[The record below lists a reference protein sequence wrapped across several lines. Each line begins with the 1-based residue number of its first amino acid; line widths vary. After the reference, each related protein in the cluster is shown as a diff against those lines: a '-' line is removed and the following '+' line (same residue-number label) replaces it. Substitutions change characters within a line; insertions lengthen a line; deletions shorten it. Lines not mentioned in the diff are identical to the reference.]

1 MRRALGPALA
11 AVFLLGAA
19 PPAGHPE
26 YPVSFIKV
34 DELKSLLD
42 RGVVADV
49 IDVRTRPE
57 FDKLHIKGA
66 RSIPLRIIPDRTS
79 EIPKNRLIVFY

>member
-1 MRRALGPALA
+1 MRRTFVPALA
-11 AVFLLGAA
+11 VVMLLGAA

-26 YPVSFIKV
+26 YPVSYIGV

-42 RGVVADV
+42 RGVQADI
-49 IDVRTRPE
+49 IDVRTQPE

-66 RSIPLRIIPDRTS
+66 RSIPLR
-79 EIPKNRLIVFY
+79 EIPNRAVEIPRNRLVVFY

>member
-1 MRRALGPALA
+1 MRRTLVPALA
-11 AVFLLGAA
+11 AVLLLGAA

-26 YPVSFIKV
+26 YPVSYIKV

-42 RGVVADV
+42 RGIVADV

-57 FDKLHIKGA
+57 FDKQHIKGA
-66 RSIPLRIIPDRTS
+66 RSIPLRDIPAHTG
-79 EIPKNRLIVFY
+79 EIPRNRLVVFY

>member
-1 MRRALGPALA
+1 VRRALAPALA
-11 AVFLLGAA
+11 AMMLLGAA

-26 YPVSFIKV
+26 YPVAYIGV

-42 RGVVADV
+42 RGVQADV
-49 IDVRTRPE
+49 IDVRTTPE

-66 RSIPLRIIPDRTS
+66 RSIPLKDIPNRTA
-79 EIPKNRLIVFY
+79 EIPRNRLVVFY

>member
-1 MRRALGPALA
+1 VRYALAPALA
-11 AVFLLGAA
+11 AMLLLGAA

-26 YPVSFIKV
+26 YPVSYIGV

-42 RGVVADV
+42 RGVQADV

-66 RSIPLRIIPDRTS
+66 RSIPLR
-79 EIPKNRLIVFY
+79 EIPNHAAEIPRNRLVVFY

>member
-1 MRRALGPALA
+1 MRRAFIPALA
-11 AVFLLGAA
+11 VVTLLGAA

-26 YPVSFIKV
+26 YPVSYIGV

-42 RGVVADV
+42 RGVQTDI
-49 IDVRTRPE
+49 IDVRTQPE

-66 RSIPLRIIPDRTS
+66 RSIPLR
-79 EIPKNRLIVFY
+79 EIPNRAVEIPRNRLVVFY